1 MIGISTHVLDTA
13 QGQPA
18 RGVRV
23 VLGRA
28 SADGSWTLAGEGVT
42 DTNGRI
48 AQLLAGDEPL
58 QAGAYRLTF
67 FTGEYFEGQQHFHPE
82 VTVQFLVR
90 DPTTHYHV
98 PLLLSPY
105 GYTTYRGS

>member
-1 MIGISTHVLDTA
+1 MNGISTHVLDTA
-13 QGQPA
+13 RGEPA

-23 VLGRA
+23 LLERA
-28 SADGSWTLAGEGVT
+28 GADGAWSPAGEGVT
-42 DTNGRI
+42 DANGRI
-48 AQLLAGDEPL
+48 AQLLTAPL
-58 QAGAYRLTF
+58 EAGAYRLTF

-82 VTVQFLVR
+82 VAVHFLVN
-90 DPTTHYHV
+90 DTSAHYHV

>member
-13 QGQPA
+13 RGEPA

-23 VLGRA
+23 VLEH
-28 SADGSWTLAGEGVT
+28 ADDAGVWSTAGEGVT
-42 DTNGRI
+42 DSNGRI
-48 AQLLAGDEPL
+48 AQLLSAPAE
-58 QAGAYRLTF
+58 AGAYRLTF
-67 FTGEYFEGQQHFHPE
+67 FTGEYFEGQPHFHPQ
-82 VTVQFLVR
+82 VVVHFLVH
-90 DPTTHYHV
+90 DPAAHYHV